1 MQSKTHT
8 ELSLGVFVINKKRND
23 WGIGQI
29 QSSIGDKITINFEHV
44 GKKAINIQNIYLKV
58 IKI

>member
-44 GKKAINIQNIYLKV
+44 GKKAINIKNIYLKV

>member
-1 MQSKTHT
+1 MQSNPHT
-8 ELSLGVFVINKKRND
+8 ELSPGVFVINSKRDD

-29 QSSIGDKITINFEHV
+29 QSSIGDKITINFEHA
-44 GKKAINIQNIYLKV
+44 GKKVINIKKINLKV